1 MNHFDFM
8 KNLQSIQGQMEGM
21 QEKLKNVT
29 AIGSSGGDMVKVT
42 INGHFEVLDVS
53 ISEIC
58 LDPRDVEVL
67 EDLVQ
72 AAFIDASSKVREK
85 IKNEVGA
92 HGWVT
97 QPTPGVHGRLIS

>member
-29 AIGSSGGDMVKVT
+29 AIGSSGGDMVKIT

-85 IKNEVGA
+85 IKNEVGRMA
-92 HGWVT
+92 GL
-97 QPTPGVHGRLIS
+97 PNLPPGFMGG